1 MAFRRNH
8 LTQRGPATSSSW
20 HTSFLR
26 ADSRQLVDAPQIESE
41 KEIMTSAAIIGYA
54 AVPVGVYQRTTPGV
68 DPPLEHELAARLVR
82 EAAAMAGV
90 SRPDIDA
97 VVVAH
102 PGDHTRQGYFHTL
115 FSSSLGITATGNVIQ
130 VLGNGMTGGH
140 TFDQAV
146 QLIESGRAECVLAV
160 GVHFESGIP
169 TSQHLDY
176 SVRLTGDVD
185 FQSIFGS
192 VPISWYAMDA
202 HRYMF
207 EYNIC
212 RETTASVAVKNRVHA
227 QLNPL
232 AQFRGS
238 LALDA
243 VMSARPIVEPL
254 GLFEVPARSDGA
266 VVLILTTE
274 DRARRNQQ
282 PYAKI
287 RGRGFDHEGIH
298 QIADFPTSSLDYSAL
313 TRAAHR
319 GLATAGLE
327 VADISTFQLYAP
339 CTIVEIL
346 ATEALGLF
354 ARGSGAI
361 AAAAG
366 ATSIGGIHPVNTCGG
381 CLSRGHPPEVS
392 PLYDVV
398 EACTQILGRAG
409 RRQIEGARLA
419 MCVSELGKYNAALV
433 HILEGH
439 S

>member
-1 MAFRRNH
+1 
-8 LTQRGPATSSSW
+8 
-20 HTSFLR
+20 
-26 ADSRQLVDAPQIESE
+26 
-41 KEIMTSAAIIGYA
+41 MTGAAIVGYA
-54 AVPVGVYQRTTPGV
+54 AVPVGIHQRTKPGI
-68 DPPLEHELAARLVR
+68 DPPLEHEMAAQVVR
-82 EAAAMAGV
+82 EAATMAGV

-102 PGDHTRQGYFHTL
+102 PGDHTRQGYFHTFL
-115 FSSSLGITATGNVIQ
+115 CSSLGIAAKGNVIQ

-140 TFDQAV
+140 AFDQAV

-169 TSQHLDY
+169 TAQHLDY
-176 SVRLTGDVD
+176 SIRLTGDVD
-185 FQSIFGS
+185 FQSIFGP

-207 EYNIC
+207 EYDVP
-212 RETTASVAVKNRVHA
+212 RDTTAVVAVKNREHA
-227 QLNPL
+227 RFNPL
-232 AQFRGS
+232 AQFRDP
-238 LALDA
+238 LTLDA
-243 VMSARPIVEPL
+243 VLSARPIVEPL

-266 VVLILTTE
+266 VALIVSTEARAKLTG
-274 DRARRNQQ
+274 Q
-282 PYAKI
+282 PYARI

-298 QIADFPTSSLDYSAL
+298 QIADVPTSALDYSAL

-319 GLATAGLE
+319 ALTTAGTEL
-327 VADISTFQLYAP
+327 ADISTFQLYAP

-354 ARGSGAI
+354 ARGSGA
-361 AAAAG
+361 AAAAND
-366 ATSIGGIHPVNTCGG
+366 ATSIGGRYPVNTCGG

-398 EACTQILGRAG
+398 EACSQILGRAE
-409 RRQIEGARLA
+409 RRQVEGARLA

-433 HILEGH
+433 HILEAH